1 MPRLNSVLE
10 WLKRYERQLSS
21 IVFVLGFVGDLFT
34 FAVLDLSL
42 ANLAFVAYLSLAAV
56 ATFLAHT
63 ISSRFDTH
71 DALWRRVVSALAPL
85 AAQYA
90 IGSLLSGML
99 IFYTK
104 SATLS
109 VSWPFLILLAAIFLG
124 NEVFRGYRAHLAFQT
139 VLFFFTLYA
148 YAIFALPLAL
158 GQLGPT
164 VFLESTG
171 FAVAVFAIFLGLL
184 AWVGWTRLKSTLHLV
199 VGGSLLVLTVLVG
212 SYFTSLIP
220 PIPLTLRDSGIYH
233 DVQHVNGDYV
243 LLAEAERP
251 WWQFYQPIT
260 IHHMAGTPLYT
271 FSAIFAPGAFSANII
286 HEWERYDAAQK
297 KWVRESMVAFPLSGG
312 RAGGY
317 RGYSE
322 ITNAPAGQWRV
333 SIKTISGQTIGRI
346 NFTVVDSS
354 VEPVTHSETK

>member
-1 MPRLNSVLE
+1 MPRLNSILE
-10 WLKRYERQLSS
+10 WLKRNERRLSS
-21 IVFVLGFVGDLFT
+21 IVFVFGFIGDLFT

-63 ISSRFDTH
+63 ISSRFDTR

-148 YAIFALPLAL
+148 YAIFALPLTL
-158 GQLGPT
+158 GHLGPT
-164 VFLESTG
+164 IFLESTG
-171 FAVAVFAIFLGLL
+171 LAVAIFAAFLGLL
-184 AWVGWTRLKSTLHLV
+184 AWAGWKRLKSTLWLIL
-199 VGGSLLVLTVLVG
+199 GGSAVVLVVLVG

-220 PIPLTLRDSGIYH
+220 PIPLTMRDSGIYH
-233 DVQHVNGDYV
+233 DVQHVNGDYA
-243 LLAEAERP
+243 LTAETERP
-251 WWQFYQPIT
+251 WWEFYQPVT
-260 IHHMAGTPLYT
+260 IHHVAGTPLYA
-271 FSAIFAPGAFSANII
+271 FSAVFAPGAFSASII
-286 HEWERYDAAQK
+286 HEWDHYDTVQK
-297 KWVRESMVAFPLSGG
+297 KWVRESTIAFPLSGG

-322 ITNAPAGQWRV
+322 ITNATAGQWRV
-333 SIKTISGQTIGRI
+333 SIQTISGQTIGRI
-346 NFTVVDSS
+346 NFTVVDTSL
-354 VEPVTHSETK
+354 EPEVHTEVR